1 MKYFFYKILD
11 VIASFFAL
19 IVPINIVDLVKR
31 FFLLVYNHYCS
42 KKMKSAGKDF
52 KIGYPANILGGKYM
66 TFGHNFMSFS
76 GLRIEAYDSHLGH
89 SYTPSIEIGDNV
101 SINFDCHIG
110 CVNSIIIGNNV
121 LLASKIFITD
131 HMHGE
136 ITVEA
141 LKIPP
146 SLRQVVSKG
155 PVVIKDNVWIG
166 EGVVILPNVTI
177 GENSIIGANSV
188 VSKDVPANA
197 VVAGIPAKI
206 IKILI

>member
-1 MKYFFYKILD
+1 MKFFIYGALNN
-11 VIASFFAL
+11 IAKFFVFF
-19 IVPINIVDLVKR
+19 VPITLIDLVKR
-31 FFLLVYNHYCS
+31 FLSLIYNHYCA
-42 KKMKSAGKDF
+42 KKMKSAGKGF
-52 KIGYPANILGGKYM
+52 KIGYSANILGGKYM
-66 TFGHNFMSFS
+66 TFGNNFMSFS
-76 GLRIEAYDSHLGH
+76 RLRIEAYDSHLGH

-110 CVNSIIIGNNV
+110 CVNRVIIGNNV

-136 ITVEA
+136 ITADA
-141 LKIPP
+141 LKISP
-146 SLRQVVSKG
+146 SLRKVVSKG

-197 VVAGIPAKI
+197 VVAGIPAKV